1 MQSPPHSTRS
11 DVQRRESAGEL
22 LAKLYAG
29 DGYKRFVHLALSRL
43 SDGRWETGEDVVQ
56 SASLSFLKAFDPNGH
71 SLDEATAYFIV
82 AVKHHAYKQ
91 NRTGSRKPA
100 DLTDRWEVFGEAP
113 AEDEISGDVRETLKG
128 VSERSRRGLAMQILG
143 FERAEIAEAL
153 GVSDRGLRKVIG
165 RAARSCVAA
174 SSIRAGKRI

>member
-11 DVQRRESAGEL
+11 DVQRCESAGEL
-22 LAKLYAG
+22 LTQLYAG
-29 DGYKRFVHLALSRL
+29 DGYKRFVRLALSRL
-43 SDGRWETGEDVVQ
+43 NDRRWETGEDVVQ
-56 SASLSFLKAFDPNGH
+56 SASVAFLKAFDPKGH

-100 DLTDRWEVFGEAP
+100 DLTDRWEAFGGSP
-113 AEDEISGDVRETLKG
+113 AEDEIPCDVREALKG
-128 VSERSRRGLAMQILG
+128 VSERPRQGLAMQILG
-143 FERAEIAEAL
+143 FEREEIAEAL

-165 RAARSCVAA
+165 RGREEL
-174 SSIRAGKRI
+174 RNRLEH